1 MKTAFA
7 FLSSRFPTSS
17 EMSGQKEEKKSFWGD
32 IKLIFFAFKE
42 LSLEQTKPPFWDHV
56 WNGHLKKI

>member
-17 EMSGQKEEKKSFWGD
+17 EMSGQKEDKKSFRGD

-42 LSLEQTKPPFWDHV
+42 LSLEQTKPPF
-56 WNGHLKKI
+56 